1 MSDPALMTLAGV
13 ADAIRA
19 RKISSVEATQAL
31 LARIDKWQPLL
42 NAFVRINADEA
53 LQAAK
58 AADSELA
65 KSGPKGPL
73 HGVPLAH
80 KDMYYIAGEQAGCG
94 SKVREGWI
102 APATSTAIAR
112 LENAGA
118 IRIGALHMA
127 EFAYGPTGHN
137 AYLGPA
143 RNPWDPHRITG
154 GSSSGSGAAVAAR
167 LTYAA
172 LGSDTGGSI
181 RMPAHCCG
189 VSGLKTTTGR
199 VSRANAMPLSFTLD
213 TVGPLARSA
222 EDCGLI
228 AEAIAGP
235 DPLDPV
241 TDGSPLWDKAAAQR
255 DVKGLTVGV
264 PTSFYVDGLEPDVAA
279 ALDSTIKQF
288 EALGARIVKVGL
300 PDQTAVAAAALVVL
314 AVEAAALHAPW
325 LRTRPEDYTP
335 QVRNRLENGLAYS
348 AIEYLEALR
357 WRGPA
362 LAAHL
367 EAIGDV
373 DVIIAPASRSAA
385 PRIDETDVGGGPN
398 AEELVVAVMR
408 FMRPVNYLGL
418 PVLVVPAGRSA
429 SGLPIGLQLI
439 GRPFGDETCIALGRA
454 FQQVTN
460 HHLRL
465 PELPQ

>member
-1 MSDPALMTLAGV
+1 MSLAE
-13 ADAIRA
+13 AAAAIRA
-19 RKISSVEATQAL
+19 RKLSSVEATQAL
-31 LARIDKWQPLL
+31 LARIDQWQPLL
-42 NAFVRINADEA
+42 NAFVRIEADEA
-53 LQAAK
+53 LEAAK
-58 AADSELA
+58 DADAALA
-65 KSGPKGPL
+65 KHGPRGPL

-80 KDMYYIAGEQAGCG
+80 KDMYYVAGKPAGCG
-94 SKVREGWI
+94 SKIREGWI
-102 APATSTAIAR
+102 APATSTVIAR
-112 LENAGA
+112 LGEAGA
-118 IRIGALHMA
+118 IRFGALHMA

-137 AYLGPA
+137 AYLQHA
-143 RNPWDPHRITG
+143 HNPWDLHHITG

-189 VSGLKTTTGR
+189 VTGLKTTTGR

-213 TVGPLARSA
+213 TVGPLARTA

-228 AEAIAGP
+228 AEVIAGP
-235 DPLDPV
+235 DPLDPM
-241 TDGSPLWDKAAAQR
+241 TDQSPLWDSAAAQR
-255 DVKGLTVGV
+255 DVKDLTIGV

-279 ALDSTIKQF
+279 TLDATIREF
-288 EALGARIVKVGL
+288 EKLGARIVKVGL

-325 LRTRPEDYTP
+325 LRTRAEDYTP

-362 LAAHL
+362 LQAHL
-367 EAIGDV
+367 DAVGDI
-373 DVIIAPASRSAA
+373 DVILAPASRSAA

-429 SGLPIGLQLI
+429 TGLPIGLQLI
-439 GRPFGDETCIALGRA
+439 GRPFGDETCVALGRA
-454 FQQVTN
+454 FQRTTD
-460 HHLRL
+460 HHLRV
-465 PELPQ
+465 PDLPQ